1 MNTNHRLLT
10 AAGLLA
16 APALLSALPV
26 RDRIAFA
33 PTAGASVSMTYT
45 MVSENSLDDMSMSM
59 NGQEMPMEMEM
70 EMANT
75 MEVSFTDEIQKVDGA
90 SPTAFKRTFNTI
102 LSEVSTEMAMDMMGQ
117 GQDETVGG
125 RGTSPLEGKTVA
137 FAWKD
142 GEYAVSWADDEEGDA
157 SLLEDHDAHAWL
169 AGLLPGEEVSEG
181 GSWDIDTSA
190 LLGIFAP
197 CGDLH
202 LEIEMDGGDAGM
214 SMGPDAELFTN
225 LRQLMDGALEG
236 SFTGKLTGY
245 RDVDDVRM
253 AVIELELEIDSVSDL
268 SDMIRESMEESLPP
282 EMPIEMDIG
291 AVDVNLTLEAKGE
304 LLWNAAA
311 GVPGGLSLEGEMGV
325 SMDMS
330 MSMDAGGQQ
339 MDMENY
345 MEMSGSIQQTV
356 TVD

>member
-70 EMANT
+70 EMTNT
-75 MEVSFTDEIQKVDGA
+75 MEVSFTDEIAKVEGGN
-90 SPTAFKRTFNTI
+90 PTSFKRTFNTI
-102 LSEVSTEMAMDMMGQ
+102 LGGISTETAMDMMGQ
-117 GQDETVGG
+117 DQSASTAG

-137 FAWKD
+137 FNLKD
-142 GEYAVSWADDEEGDA
+142 DEYAVSWADDEEGDA

-169 AGLLPGEEVSEG
+169 AGLLPSEDVSEG
-181 GSWDIDTSA
+181 GSWDIETDSV
-190 LLGIFAP
+190 LGLFAP

-202 LEIEMDGGDAGM
+202 MEVEMENGDAM
-214 SMGPDAELFTN
+214 SLGPDMSDTFTD
-225 LRQLMDGALEG
+225 LRALMNGTLEG
-236 SFTGKLTGY
+236 SFTGKFTGY
-245 RDVDDVRM
+245 REVDEVRM
-253 AVIELELEIDSVSDL
+253 AVIELDLEIDSVADL
-268 SDMIRESMEESLPP
+268 ADMIREQMEESLPP
-282 EMPIEMDIG
+282 EMPIEMDLG
-291 AVDVNLTLEAKGE
+291 AVDVNVALEAKGE

-345 MEMSGSIQQTV
+345 MEMSGSIRQTV